1 MDIRKYAR
9 TPRRGNGPSAQG
21 NALGTDGIH
30 LRPAGAKE
38 FGGNVFFCP
47 YRAMESQG
55 VALDYVLLPLQGDGF
70 SCSLPRALPW
80 AMCCWPYRPYKLT
93 LTLTL

>member
-55 VALDYVLLPLQGDGF
+55 VALGYVLLALQAVWLF
-70 SCSLPRALPW
+70 EP
-80 AMCCWPYRPYKLT
+80 
-93 LTLTL
+93 